1 MLLAGNNQKG
11 IVKFIEDYEAIEA
24 SSYRTI
30 ISDAWSKRFWNGC
43 KYLFHGLKVK
53 LSFNTT
59 FANDLFAAMDK
70 DSIDWDLKDATEN
83 TIKVLEFL
91 TKRKVAIA
99 KLLSKY
105 PEKVFKTKNIK
116 LLETFFGAW
125 AEKDGITKEEKTLR
139 TGVLNNA
146 YVRRAPS
153 EDEQVDFFDD
163 LRKTTNIEVANML
176 LGRPQ
181 KMPKLVHLKYLQE
194 HVALYFE
201 CLREYDN
208 YTYNENDLNNEI
220 LTLNQVRS
228 YEMWVKSQE
237 EKITLIEKTKT
248 LQEFDGDWNA
258 YYGGSLTTEEA
269 IIKYLEEKNPYE
281 NLKFLKYFYS
291 NKKLGRKI
299 KEALDYAGI
308 KKCSY
313 RKEII
318 DYVMESVRSNYKSG
332 EKALDYA
339 VTVVENNEML
349 YALEDAKKPLNV
361 QKNDDDDDNKELLT
375 LLNKILD
382 SGRFKRA
389 ITSQIIKKFK
399 TSGQTTKEKLLQST
413 YGYNNTSKMLKVMQ
427 ALDLETSG
435 KLDLLLSDVM
445 KELKSQDNLD
455 PSLSGAAR
463 RKFNSIMSYPIW
475 LFFFVL
481 DSISYICAYYCPGFT
496 AEKSD
501 DVAKK
506 FNSELN
512 KMFNKISIK
521 IIDESTSIP
530 PDDVLRNGLLE
541 CLKLYKKNCNNVTVD
556 ELKDVIKWQD
566 INALEPS
573 LQTECQQKLYTCQT
587 SKDFAC
593 AANKLLE
600 HPKMNEGINNK
611 LLAWSNVAR
620 GVTLLQHS
628 KEKQV

>member
-11 IVKFIEDYEAIEA
+11 IVKFIEYYENIEA

-281 NLKFLKYFYS
+281 KLSVWVRPFYS
-291 NKKLGRKI
+291 TQKLGRKI

-308 KKCSY
+308 KQDAC

-318 DYVMESVRSNYKSG
+318 DYVIKSVRSNYKSG

-339 VTVVENNEML
+339 VTVVEKNEML
-349 YALEDAKKPLNV
+349 YALQCAKQDLNV

-399 TSGQTTKEKLLQST
+399 TSDQTIKEKLLQST
-413 YGYNNTSKMLKVMQ
+413 YGYENTSKMLKVMQ
-427 ALDLETSG
+427 AFDLETSV

-463 RKFNSIMSYPIW
+463 RTCNYIMSYPIW

-481 DSISYICAYYCPGFT
+481 DSISYICACCCPGFT

-501 DVAKK
+501 DIAKQ
-506 FNSELN
+506 FNTVL
-512 KMFNKISIK
+512 NKISIEN
-521 IIDESTSIP
+521 IDESLSILP
-530 PDDVLRNGLLE
+530 EDVLRKRLLE
-541 CLKLYKKNCNNVTVD
+541 CLTLYKKNCSVTVD
-556 ELKDVIKWQD
+556 ELKNLIKD
-566 INALEPS
+566 ASINNLFPS
-573 LQTECQQKLYTCQT
+573 LKTEYEDLNKCAT

-593 AANKLLE
+593 AANKLLK
-600 HPKMNEGINNK
+600 HPKMNEGINK
-611 LLAWSNVAR
+611 LTAWSNVAR
-620 GVTLLQHS
+620 GLPLAQNS
-628 KEKQV
+628 QENQV